1 MKSMIVIALALVSA
15 NAFGARVN
23 TQSLSCGRAAGIVQK
38 AGAIV
43 LATGEGLY
51 DRFVAD
57 GRYCASGE
65 TTAPAWVPTSETDTC
80 FVGYVCRDRENAGGV
95 VFPRAILKCKE
106 GKQELISEPRN
117 DGEGTESVLYVCKS
131 GIWKRV
137 FGGGSTGGEVRPIT
151 CKEGKREI
159 WLEQNS
165 SGEGQESV
173 HVICRSGK
181 WVREF

>member
-57 GRYCASGE
+57 GRYCGTGE

-106 GKQELISEPRN
+106 GKQEIFSEQIPGT
-117 DGEGTESVLYVCKS
+117 DGQESVLYVCKN
-131 GIWKRV
+131 GGWKRV
-137 FGGGSTGGEVRPIT
+137 FGGGSTGGEVKPIS

-159 WLEQNS
+159 WTEQIPGS
-165 SGEGQESV
+165 EGTENV
-173 HVICRSGK
+173 HVVCRSGK
-181 WVREF
+181 WVRQF